1 VRQCRALR
9 APATKDVKLT
19 IDDWNEP
26 EQLRARVH
34 ALALRVDEL
43 EAERVR
49 LMETRDE
56 VEQAP
61 STVSMRSPEVRNRA
75 MLEAV
80 PDLIFLLNAEGRIL
94 DCKPSPTVPLLRPMS
109 DYVGQLVTEI
119 FPEDVAE
126 RHAAIVREVAAT
138 GEQRFDI
145 YPTDDERRYEEA
157 FFTRTRGNV
166 VLAIRDVTKRVLAE
180 QERDRLAFTVEA
192 KIDELRQWKS
202 LADRA
207 PDAIALTNL
216 EGIVTYANAAFG
228 ALIGRETFED
238 SNVAQFF
245 ARAEDY
251 AAIDQKLRSRGS
263 FRGDLEII
271 RADGT
276 VIVAHVVVF
285 VITNERGK
293 PTSLGCILRDRTDEI
308 RGEEDRRHLQ
318 DAVIE
323 GHEKLI
329 LELETPLLPV
339 AKGVLVMPLV
349 GRIDA
354 RRAERIMTA
363 LLGGVVEHRA
373 RVVILDITGVPVVD
387 DEVAGGLVRAAK
399 AVQLLGAET
408 LLAGVGPQ
416 VARQLVTYADEI
428 AALRPCS
435 TLERGVAIALSM
447 RRDRR

>member
-49 LMETRDE
+49 LMGTRDE

-119 FPEDVAE
+119 FPEDLAE

-138 GEQRFDI
+138 GEQRFDV
-145 YPTDDERRYEEA
+145 YPMADGRHEEA

-180 QERDRLAFTVEA
+180 QERDQLAFTVET

-207 PDAIALTNL
+207 PDAIALTDL
-216 EGIVTYANAAFG
+216 QGIVAYANAAFG
-228 ALIGRETFED
+228 ALIGRETFAG

-251 AAIDQKLRSRGS
+251 AAIDQKLRARGS

-271 RADGT
+271 RADGV

-293 PTSLGCILRDRTDEI
+293 PTSLGCILRDRTEEI

-354 RRAERIMTA
+354 PRAERIMTA
-363 LLGGVVEHRA
+363 LLGGVVQHGA

-447 RRDRR
+447 RR